1 MLHVSQSI
9 HRLSA
14 VGLGWLRRPLGA
26 SAEKKLLRSAER
38 VMWGTAAILLCF
50 CAYSYT
56 RAAIHQSHQRSQL
69 NAAQSGF
76 ISRSASTAGFTWNT
90 GAADQLW
97 EETAPLGILEIP
109 RLNISAVAEEG
120 ANTNTLDLSVGHI
133 AKSAYPGQT
142 GNAAFAAHRDTYFRN
157 LETIQLGDKI
167 SFKSIDHNYNYLV
180 TSINIVDGNDTSVL
194 SDTPQSTV
202 TLITCY
208 PFHYIG
214 SAPKRFVVTATQI
227 SN

>member
-1 MLHVSQSI
+1 MSYVSQNF
-9 HRLSA
+9 HRISS

-26 SAEKKLLRSAER
+26 SAEIKLLRSVER

-56 RAAIHQSHQRSQL
+56 RAAVHQSHQRAQL
-69 NAAQSGF
+69 SSAQSGS
-76 ISRSASTAGFTWNT
+76 ISKSASAAGFTWNT
-90 GAADQLW
+90 AAADQLW

-133 AKSAYPGQT
+133 AKSAYPGQI

-157 LETIQLGDKI
+157 LETIQLGDKVT
-167 SFKSIDHNYNYLV
+167 FKSLDHNYNYQV
-180 TSINIVDGNDTSVL
+180 ASIKIVDGNDTSVL
-194 SDTPQSTV
+194 ADTPQSTV

-208 PFHYIG
+208 PFRYIG
-214 SAPKRFVVTATQI
+214 TAPKRFVVTATQI